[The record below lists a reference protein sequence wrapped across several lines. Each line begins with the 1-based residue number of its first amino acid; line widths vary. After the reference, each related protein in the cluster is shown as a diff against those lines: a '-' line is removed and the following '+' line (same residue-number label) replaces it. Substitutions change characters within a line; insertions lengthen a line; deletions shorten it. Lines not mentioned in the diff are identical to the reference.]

1 MSNGGLALVTGAAG
15 ALGAAIATELA
26 QQGRDLLLHDYVSVE
41 EVQASIQAAHGDI
54 AVSAITGDILEA
66 TFVGKLF
73 DALGGRRISVLAHA
87 GGVAPTA
94 KDANPGQIF
103 QTNFTATRKIV
114 ETLQPRIEEGG
125 VIVLVASV

>member
-1 MSNGGLALVTGAAG
+1 MASGTLALVTGATS
-15 ALGAAIATELA
+15 ALGAAIASELA
-26 QQGRDLLLHDYVSVE
+26 QQGHDLLLHDYVPAE

-54 AVSAITGDILEA
+54 AVSTVTGDILEA

-73 DALGGRRISVLAHA
+73 DALGGRRIGVFAHA
-87 GGVAPTA
+87 GGVAPLA

-114 ETLQPRIEEGG
+114 ETLQPRMEEGG
-125 VIVLVASV
+125 VIVLVASA